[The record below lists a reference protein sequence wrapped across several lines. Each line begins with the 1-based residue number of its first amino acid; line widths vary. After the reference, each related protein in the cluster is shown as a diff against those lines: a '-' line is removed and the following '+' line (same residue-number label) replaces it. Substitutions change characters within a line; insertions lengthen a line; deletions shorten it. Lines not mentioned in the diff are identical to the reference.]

1 MVITTEVPGNVVMD
15 ANSNVIVVQ
24 LSMVLEIINQKAP
37 GGHAPITMKRQEKNM
52 RGFSISIR
60 NPSIFFLFHSS
71 EIA

>member
-1 MVITTEVPGNVVMD
+1 MVITTEVPGNVAMD
-15 ANSNVIVVQ
+15 ANSNVIVVRH
-24 LSMVLEIINQKAP
+24 SKGPEIINQKAL
-37 GGHAPITMKRQEKNM
+37 GGYALITMKRQEKNM